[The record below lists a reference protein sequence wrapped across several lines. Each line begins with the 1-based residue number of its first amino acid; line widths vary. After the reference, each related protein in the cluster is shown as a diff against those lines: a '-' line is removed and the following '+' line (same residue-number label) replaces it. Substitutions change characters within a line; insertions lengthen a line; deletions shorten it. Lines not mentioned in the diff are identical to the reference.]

1 MEKNL
6 KVRFKQRTDTAANW
20 AAKNPVL
27 LQGEIGCESDTD
39 NLKIGDGTKAWND
52 LAYVKEKLAK
62 VATSG
67 SYNDLSNKPTIPS
80 VPGSIKNPYALTF
93 TGAVTGSYDGSAAK
107 SVAIPIVDSALSAS
121 SANAIQN
128 KAVNTALA
136 GKANKAT
143 TLAGY
148 GITDAKIASGVITIG
163 GNTITPLTSHQSL
176 AAYAKTADVNTALAK
191 KVDKASVLTNQNLND
206 IKTDGDYYA
215 GGANTVTNKPSGI
228 DAFGLTV
235 YHTANEYIT
244 QDLVEGNTNPQKRYT
259 RQFNAQNWSAWVAL
273 PAFTAN
279 PASGQVLVADG
290 TLGGIKTSGYTIAS
304 SVPANAKFTDT
315 NTWRGIQNNLT
326 SDSTSDSLAAAQGKA
341 LKTLVDGKAVK
352 ATTLAGYGITDAKI
366 SGGVITLGSSTITPL
381 TSHQSLANYYTKGNV
396 DTLISNLKAGLV
408 NVVDSLPT
416 AGENGKLYLVK
427 TGTEDKNVYTEYVY
441 VNSAWEKLGTQK
453 LDLSGYLT
461 KTDASSTYLGKTAA
475 AASANKL
482 NTNAGSGTQPV
493 YFANG
498 VPVATTY
505 TLGKSVPS
513 NAVFT
518 DTNNKVTQTSVTDSD
533 YTNYRPLVWGA
544 SNSGTKGFTPDTVTD
559 GVFTSKGLYVQPSS
573 GLIHATT
580 FEGNLTG
587 TASNA
592 AKVNNLTVLTAVPAN
607 AKFTDTVYTHPSTH
621 PASMITGLATVA
633 TSGSYADLTD
643 KPTIPAAYS
652 LPDAT
657 ASVKG
662 GVKIGS
668 NLTVSSGTL
677 SLTKANVTSALGYT
691 PPTTN
696 TTYNDMTAATASAA
710 GTHGL
715 VPAPAAGKQL
725 SFLRGDGTWAVPT
738 DTTYPMASSKV
749 NGIMA
754 ATDKAKL
761 DGIAV
766 NANNYSHPSYHPASM
781 ITGLATVATS
791 GSYNDL
797 SNKPT
802 SLPANGGNS
811 ATVNNLTVETA
822 VPKNAKFTDTV
833 YTHPSSHPASM
844 ITGLAKIA
852 TSGSYNDLTNK
863 PTIPTIPSS
872 LPANGGTATNANNVA
887 ITNSNPTTATTY
899 YPTFAAN
906 VTGTLPIRG
915 NNGYRYYTIEG
926 TTAAVGQAQLGLG
939 NETASGTAGNKT
951 GVLYMYGTGTG
962 YTNLNTA
969 NTSSSNYTATLPAKN
984 GTIAMT
990 SDIPTKLP
998 ANGGNST
1005 TVNGHT
1011 VNSNVPANAKFT
1023 DTVYTLPDA
1032 TTSTK
1037 GGVKVGSNITVSSGT
1052 ISLTKAN
1059 VTNALGYTPPTTNT
1073 TYNTMGAATAST
1085 AGKAGL
1091 VPAPAAG
1098 KQTSF
1103 LRGDG
1108 TWVIPTNTTYSNMK
1122 GATSSAAGS
1131 AGLVPA
1137 PAPGAQG
1144 LYLRG
1149 DGTWATP
1156 TNTTYGAATS
1166 STLGLV
1172 KVGSNITVS
1181 SGTISLT
1188 KSDVT
1193 AALGYTPPT
1202 TNTTYSNMTAATAS
1216 AAGKSGLVPAPAAGA
1231 QTKFLR
1237 GDGTWQNVDTSSAK
1251 VKMVV
1256 Y

>member
-6 KVRFKQRTDTAANW
+6 KARFKQRADTAANW

-27 LQGEIGCESDTD
+27 LQGEIGCESDTG

-148 GITDAKIASGVITIG
+148 GITDAKIASGVITLG

-273 PAFTAN
+273 PTFTAN

-341 LKTLVDGKAVK
+341 LKTLVDGKAAK

-427 TGTEDKNVYTEYVY
+427 TGTEDKNLYTEYVY

-482 NTNAGSGTQPV
+482 NTNAGSTTQPI
-493 YFANG
+493 YFSNG

-518 DTNNKVTQTSVTDSD
+518 DTNNKVTQSAVTDAD

-544 SNSGTKGFTPDTVTD
+544 SNSGTKDFTPSTVTD
-559 GVFTSKGLYVQPSS
+559 GVFTSKGLYVQPST

-580 FEGNLTG
+580 FEGNLAG

-607 AKFTDTVYTHPSTH
+607 AKFTDTIYTHPATH
-621 PASMITGLATVA
+621 PATMITGLAKVA
-633 TSGSYADLTD
+633 TSGSYADL
-643 KPTIPAAYS
+643 S
-652 LPDAT
+652 
-657 ASVKG
+657 
-662 GVKIGS
+662 
-668 NLTVSSGTL
+668 
-677 SLTKANVTSALGYT
+677 
-691 PPTTN
+691 
-696 TTYNDMTAATASAA
+696 
-710 GTHGL
+710 
-715 VPAPAAGKQL
+715 
-725 SFLRGDGTWAVPT
+725 
-738 DTTYPMASSKV
+738 
-749 NGIMA
+749 
-754 ATDKAKL
+754 
-761 DGIAV
+761 
-766 NANNYSHPSYHPASM
+766 
-781 ITGLATVATS
+781 
-791 GSYNDL
+791 
-797 SNKPT
+797 
-802 SLPANGGNS
+802 
-811 ATVNNLTVETA
+811 
-822 VPKNAKFTDTV
+822 
-833 YTHPSSHPASM
+833 
-844 ITGLAKIA
+844 
-852 TSGSYNDLTNK
+852 NK
-863 PTIPTIPSS
+863 PTIPTT
-872 LPANGGTATNANNVA
+872 LPANGGTATNANNIA
-887 ITNSNPTTATTY
+887 ITATNPSSTATY
-899 YPTFAAN
+899 Y
-906 VTGTLPIRG
+906 LPFIDGVSGNRAGRG
-915 NNGYRYYTIEG
+915 NDGIRYYTKEG
-926 TTAAVGQAQLGLG
+926 TTEATGCSELGLG
-939 NETASGTAGNKT
+939 NPTAAGTAGNKV
-951 GVLYMYGTGTG
+951 GSLYMYGSGKG
-962 YTNLNTA
+962 YTELRTR
-969 NTSSSNYTATLPAKN
+969 NTSDTSYTTYLPNKN
-984 GTIAMT
+984 GTIALT
-990 SDIPTKLP
+990 ADIPTSLP

-1011 VNSNVPANAKFT
+1011 VNSDVPANAKFT

-1032 TTSTK
+1032 TTSAK
-1037 GGVKVGSNITVSSGT
+1037 GGVKVGSNLTISSGT
-1052 ISLTKAN
+1052 LSLTKDN
-1059 VTNALGYTPPTTNT
+1059 VTAALGYTPPTTNT
-1073 TYNTMGAATAST
+1073 TYNTMGAATASA

-1108 TWVIPTNTTYSNMK
+1108 TW
-1122 GATSSAAGS
+1122 
-1131 AGLVPA
+1131 
-1137 PAPGAQG
+1137 
-1144 LYLRG
+1144 
-1149 DGTWATP
+1149 
-1156 TNTTYGAATS
+1156 
-1166 STLGLV
+1166 
-1172 KVGSNITVS
+1172 
-1181 SGTISLT
+1181 
-1188 KSDVT
+1188 
-1193 AALGYTPPT
+1193 
-1202 TNTTYSNMTAATAS
+1202 
-1216 AAGKSGLVPAPAAGA
+1216 
-1231 QTKFLR
+1231 
-1237 GDGTWQNVDTSSAK
+1237 QNVDTSSAK

>member
-6 KVRFKQRTDTAANW
+6 KARFKQRADTAANW

-27 LQGEIGCESDTD
+27 LQGEIGCESDTG

-148 GITDAKIASGVITIG
+148 GITDAKIASGVITLG

-228 DAFGLTV
+228 DVFGLTV

-273 PAFTAN
+273 PTFTAN

-341 LKTLVDGKAVK
+341 LKTLVDGKAAK

-427 TGTEDKNVYTEYVY
+427 TGTEDKNLYTEYVY

-482 NTNAGSGTQPV
+482 NTNAGSTTQPI
-493 YFANG
+493 YFSNG

-518 DTNNKVTQTSVTDSD
+518 DTNNKVTQSAVTDAD

-544 SNSGTKGFTPDTVTD
+544 SNSGTKDFTPSTVTD
-559 GVFTSKGLYVQPSS
+559 GVFTSKGLYVQPST

-580 FEGNLTG
+580 FEGNLAG

-607 AKFTDTVYTHPSTH
+607 AKFTDTVYTHPATH

-633 TSGSYADLTD
+633 TSGSYNDLTN

-657 ASVKG
+657 TSVKG
-662 GVKIGS
+662 GIKVGS

-696 TTYNDMTAATASAA
+696 TTYNA
-710 GTHGL
+710 
-715 VPAPAAGKQL
+715 
-725 SFLRGDGTWAVPT
+725 
-738 DTTYPMASSKV
+738 
-749 NGIMA
+749 
-754 ATDKAKL
+754 
-761 DGIAV
+761 
-766 NANNYSHPSYHPASM
+766 
-781 ITGLATVATS
+781 
-791 GSYNDL
+791 
-797 SNKPT
+797 
-802 SLPANGGNS
+802 
-811 ATVNNLTVETA
+811 
-822 VPKNAKFTDTV
+822 
-833 YTHPSSHPASM
+833 
-844 ITGLAKIA
+844 
-852 TSGSYNDLTNK
+852 
-863 PTIPTIPSS
+863 
-872 LPANGGTATNANNVA
+872 
-887 ITNSNPTTATTY
+887 
-899 YPTFAAN
+899 
-906 VTGTLPIRG
+906 
-915 NNGYRYYTIEG
+915 
-926 TTAAVGQAQLGLG
+926 
-939 NETASGTAGNKT
+939 
-951 GVLYMYGTGTG
+951 
-962 YTNLNTA
+962 
-969 NTSSSNYTATLPAKN
+969 
-984 GTIAMT
+984 
-990 SDIPTKLP
+990 
-998 ANGGNST
+998 
-1005 TVNGHT
+1005 
-1011 VNSNVPANAKFT
+1011 
-1023 DTVYTLPDA
+1023 
-1032 TTSTK
+1032 
-1037 GGVKVGSNITVSSGT
+1037 
-1052 ISLTKAN
+1052 
-1059 VTNALGYTPPTTNT
+1059 
-1073 TYNTMGAATAST
+1073 MGAATASA

-1108 TWVIPTNTTYSNMK
+1108 TW
-1122 GATSSAAGS
+1122 
-1131 AGLVPA
+1131 
-1137 PAPGAQG
+1137 
-1144 LYLRG
+1144 
-1149 DGTWATP
+1149 
-1156 TNTTYGAATS
+1156 
-1166 STLGLV
+1166 
-1172 KVGSNITVS
+1172 
-1181 SGTISLT
+1181 
-1188 KSDVT
+1188 
-1193 AALGYTPPT
+1193 
-1202 TNTTYSNMTAATAS
+1202 
-1216 AAGKSGLVPAPAAGA
+1216 
-1231 QTKFLR
+1231 
-1237 GDGTWQNVDTSSAK
+1237 QNVDTSSAK

>member
-128 KAVNTALA
+128 KAVNTVLA
-136 GKANKAT
+136 GKANKST

-148 GITDAKIASGVITIG
+148 GITDAKIASGVITLG

-191 KVDKASVLTNQNLND
+191 KVDKAGVLTNQNLND

-341 LKTLVDGKAVK
+341 LKTLVDGKAAK

-482 NTNAGSGTQPV
+482 NTNAGSATQPV

-518 DTNNKVTQTSVTDSD
+518 DTNNKVTQSAVTDAD

-544 SNSGTKGFTPDTVTD
+544 SNSGTKDFTPSTVTD

-573 GLIHATT
+573 GLVHATT

-592 AKVNNLTVLTAVPAN
+592 
-607 AKFTDTVYTHPSTH
+607 
-621 PASMITGLATVA
+621 
-633 TSGSYADLTD
+633 
-643 KPTIPAAYS
+643 
-652 LPDAT
+652 
-657 ASVKG
+657 
-662 GVKIGS
+662 
-668 NLTVSSGTL
+668 
-677 SLTKANVTSALGYT
+677 
-691 PPTTN
+691 
-696 TTYNDMTAATASAA
+696 
-710 GTHGL
+710 
-715 VPAPAAGKQL
+715 
-725 SFLRGDGTWAVPT
+725 
-738 DTTYPMASSKV
+738 SK
-749 NGIMA
+749 
-754 ATDKAKL
+754 
-761 DGIAV
+761 
-766 NANNYSHPSYHPASM
+766 
-781 ITGLATVATS
+781 
-791 GSYNDL
+791 
-797 SNKPT
+797 
-802 SLPANGGNS
+802 
-811 ATVNNLTVETA
+811 VNNLTVETA

-833 YTHPSSHPASM
+833 YIHPSSHPASM
-844 ITGLAKIA
+844 ITGLAKVA
-852 TSGSYNDLTNK
+852 TSGSYADLYNK
-863 PTIPTIPSS
+863 PTIPTS
-872 LPANGGTATNANNVA
+872 LPANGGNASTVSL
-887 ITNSNPTTATTY
+887 SN
-899 YPTFAAN
+899 
-906 VTGTLPIRG
+906 
-915 NNGYRYYTIEG
+915 
-926 TTAAVGQAQLGLG
+926 
-939 NETASGTAGNKT
+939 GTANAARF
-951 GVLYMYGTGTG
+951 VIFQD
-962 YTNLNTA
+962 
-969 NTSSSNYTATLPAKN
+969 S
-984 GTIAMT
+984 
-990 SDIPTKLP
+990 
-998 ANGGNST
+998 GNST
-1005 TVNGHT
+1005 SVLSACYDADFKYNPVSNILTVGS
-1011 VNSNVPANAKFT
+1011 VNSANIVKSLSISGRT
-1023 DTVYTLPDA
+1023 ITV
-1032 TTSTK
+1032 TK
-1037 GGVKVGSNITVSSGT
+1037 GDGT
-1052 ISLTKAN
+1052 ISTLT
-1059 VTNALGYTPPTTNT
+1059 T
-1073 TYNTMGAATAST
+1073 
-1085 AGKAGL
+1085 
-1091 VPAPAAG
+1091 
-1098 KQTSF
+1098 Q
-1103 LRGDG
+1103 D
-1108 TWVIPTNTTYSNMK
+1108 
-1122 GATSSAAGS
+1122 
-1131 AGLVPA
+1131 
-1137 PAPGAQG
+1137 
-1144 LYLRG
+1144 
-1149 DGTWATP
+1149 

>member
-6 KVRFKQRTDTAANW
+6 KARFKQRADTAANW

-27 LQGEIGCESDTD
+27 LQGEIGCESDTG

-80 VPGSIKNPYALTF
+80 VPGSLKNPYALTF

-121 SANAIQN
+121 STNAIQN
-128 KAVNTALA
+128 KVVNTALA

-148 GITDAKIASGVITIG
+148 GITDAKIASGVITLG

-176 AAYAKTADVNTALAK
+176 AAYAKTADINTALAK
-191 KVDKASVLTNQNLND
+191 KADKASALTNQNLND

-215 GGANTVTNKPSGI
+215 GGDNTVTNKPSGI

-235 YHTANEYIT
+235 YHTANGYIT

-259 RQFNAQNWSAWVAL
+259 RQFNAQSWSAWIAM
-273 PAFTAN
+273 PTFTAN

-326 SDSTSDSLAAAQGKA
+326 SDSASDSLAAAQGKA
-341 LKTLVDGKAVK
+341 LKTLVDGKAAK

-366 SGGVITLGSSTITPL
+366 SGGVITLGNNTITPL
-381 TSHQSLANYYTKGNV
+381 TSHQSLANYYTKDNV

-416 AGENGKLYLVK
+416 TGENGKLYLVK

-461 KTDASSTYLGKTAA
+461 KTDAASTYLGKTAA

-482 NTNAGSGTQPV
+482 NTNAGSATQPV

-518 DTNNKVTQTSVTDSD
+518 DTNNKVTQTAVADAD

-544 SNSGTKGFTPDTVTD
+544 SNSGTKGFSPSTVTD
-559 GVFTSKGLYVQPSS
+559 GVFTSKGLYVQPST
-573 GLIHATT
+573 GLVHATT
-580 FEGNLTG
+580 FEGNLAG

-592 AKVNNLTVLTAVPAN
+592 AKVNNLTVQTAVPAN
-607 AKFTDTVYTHPSTH
+607 AKFTDTVYTHPATH
-621 PASMITGLATVA
+621 AASMITGLATVA
-633 TSGSYADLTD
+633 TSGSYT
-643 KPTIPAAYS
+643 
-652 LPDAT
+652 
-657 ASVKG
+657 
-662 GVKIGS
+662 
-668 NLTVSSGTL
+668 
-677 SLTKANVTSALGYT
+677 
-691 PPTTN
+691 
-696 TTYNDMTAATASAA
+696 
-710 GTHGL
+710 
-715 VPAPAAGKQL
+715 
-725 SFLRGDGTWAVPT
+725 
-738 DTTYPMASSKV
+738 
-749 NGIMA
+749 
-754 ATDKAKL
+754 
-761 DGIAV
+761 
-766 NANNYSHPSYHPASM
+766 
-781 ITGLATVATS
+781 
-791 GSYNDL
+791 
-797 SNKPT
+797 
-802 SLPANGGNS
+802 
-811 ATVNNLTVETA
+811 
-822 VPKNAKFTDTV
+822 
-833 YTHPSSHPASM
+833 
-844 ITGLAKIA
+844 
-852 TSGSYNDLTNK
+852 DLTNK
-863 PTIPTIPSS
+863 PAIPTT

-906 VTGTLPIRG
+906 VTGNLPMRG
-915 NNGYRYYTIEG
+915 NNGYRYYTLEG
-926 TTAAVGQAQLGLG
+926 TTSAVGQAQLGLG
-939 NETASGTAGNKT
+939 NNTASGTAGNKT
-951 GVLYMYGTGTG
+951 GMLYMYGTGSG
-962 YTNLNTA
+962 YTTLKSA
-969 NTSSSNYTATLPAKN
+969 NTGSSNFTATLPAKS
-984 GTIAMT
+984 GTVAMT
-990 SDIPTKLP
+990 SDIPSVPTSLP
-998 ANGGNST
+998 ANGGTAAKLST
-1005 TVNGHT
+1005 NAGSATQPVYFTNG
-1011 VNSNVPANAKFT
+1011 VPTACTYTLGASVPSGAKFT
-1023 DTVYTLPDA
+1023 DTNTWRGIQNNLTSDSTTDSLSAAQGKALKGLVDGKAASNHTHSYLPLSGGTLTGSVVGKTAGGSWISGMTMSNLSMYYPQMNKDSYWPFIGGKTYSSNVWNLGGLGDNFGFYIFKNGRTANGTDYTV
-1032 TTSTK
+1032 TINTSN
-1037 GGVKVGSNITVSSGT
+1037 GVLSSSGGFSG
-1052 ISLTKAN
+1052 SLSGNASSATKA
-1059 VTNALGYTPPTTNT
+1059 TQDSAGQQINT
-1073 TYNTMGAATAST
+1073 TYI
-1085 AGKAGL
+1085 KGL
-1091 VPAPAAG
+1091 SVSG
-1098 KQTSF
+1098 RTITYTK
-1103 LRGDG
+1103 GDG
-1108 TWVIPTNTTYSNMK
+1108 TTGTLTTQDTNTTYSNMK

-1131 AGLVPA
+1131 AGLA
-1137 PAPGAQG
+1137 PAPSAGAQG
-1144 LYLRG
+1144 MYLRG

-1156 TNTTYGAATS
+1156 TNTTYGAATAS
-1166 STLGLV
+1166 ALGLV
-1172 KVGSNITVS
+1172 KVGSNIALS

-1188 KSDVT
+1188 KANVT

-1216 AAGKSGLVPAPAAGA
+1216 AAGKAGLVPAPAAGA

>member
-6 KVRFKQRTDTAANW
+6 KARFKQRADTAANW

-27 LQGEIGCESDTD
+27 LQGEIGCESDTG

-148 GITDAKIASGVITIG
+148 GITDAKIASGVITLG

-228 DAFGLTV
+228 DVFGLTV

-273 PAFTAN
+273 PTFTAN

-341 LKTLVDGKAVK
+341 LKTLVDGKAAK

-427 TGTEDKNVYTEYVY
+427 TGTEDKNLYTEYVY

-482 NTNAGSGTQPV
+482 NTNAGSTTQPI
-493 YFANG
+493 YFSNG

-518 DTNNKVTQTSVTDSD
+518 DTNNKVTQSAVTDAD

-544 SNSGTKGFTPDTVTD
+544 SNSGTKDFTPSTVTD
-559 GVFTSKGLYVQPSS
+559 GVFTSKGLYVQPST

-580 FEGNLTG
+580 FEGNLAG

-607 AKFTDTVYTHPSTH
+607 AKFTDTIYTHPATH
-621 PASMITGLATVA
+621 PATMITGLAKVA
-633 TSGSYADLTD
+633 TSGSYADL
-643 KPTIPAAYS
+643 S
-652 LPDAT
+652 
-657 ASVKG
+657 
-662 GVKIGS
+662 
-668 NLTVSSGTL
+668 
-677 SLTKANVTSALGYT
+677 
-691 PPTTN
+691 
-696 TTYNDMTAATASAA
+696 
-710 GTHGL
+710 
-715 VPAPAAGKQL
+715 
-725 SFLRGDGTWAVPT
+725 
-738 DTTYPMASSKV
+738 
-749 NGIMA
+749 
-754 ATDKAKL
+754 
-761 DGIAV
+761 
-766 NANNYSHPSYHPASM
+766 
-781 ITGLATVATS
+781 
-791 GSYNDL
+791 
-797 SNKPT
+797 
-802 SLPANGGNS
+802 
-811 ATVNNLTVETA
+811 
-822 VPKNAKFTDTV
+822 
-833 YTHPSSHPASM
+833 
-844 ITGLAKIA
+844 
-852 TSGSYNDLTNK
+852 NK
-863 PTIPTIPSS
+863 PTIPTT
-872 LPANGGTATNANNVA
+872 LPANGGTATNANNIA
-887 ITNSNPTTATTY
+887 ITATNPSSTATY
-899 YPTFAAN
+899 Y
-906 VTGTLPIRG
+906 LPFIDGVSGNRAGRG
-915 NNGYRYYTIEG
+915 NDGIRYYTKEG
-926 TTAAVGQAQLGLG
+926 TTEATGCSELGLG
-939 NETASGTAGNKT
+939 NPTAAGTAGNKV
-951 GVLYMYGTGTG
+951 GSLYMYGSGKG
-962 YTNLNTA
+962 YTELRTR
-969 NTSSSNYTATLPAKN
+969 NTSDTSYTTYLPNKN
-984 GTIAMT
+984 GTIALT
-990 SDIPTKLP
+990 ADIPTSLP

-1011 VNSNVPANAKFT
+1011 VNSDVPANAKFT

-1032 TTSTK
+1032 TTSAK
-1037 GGVKVGSNITVSSGT
+1037 GGVKVGSNLTISSGT
-1052 ISLTKAN
+1052 LSLTKDN
-1059 VTNALGYTPPTTNT
+1059 VTAALGYTPPTTNT
-1073 TYNTMGAATAST
+1073 TYNTMGAATASA

-1108 TWVIPTNTTYSNMK
+1108 TW
-1122 GATSSAAGS
+1122 
-1131 AGLVPA
+1131 
-1137 PAPGAQG
+1137 
-1144 LYLRG
+1144 
-1149 DGTWATP
+1149 
-1156 TNTTYGAATS
+1156 
-1166 STLGLV
+1166 
-1172 KVGSNITVS
+1172 
-1181 SGTISLT
+1181 
-1188 KSDVT
+1188 
-1193 AALGYTPPT
+1193 
-1202 TNTTYSNMTAATAS
+1202 
-1216 AAGKSGLVPAPAAGA
+1216 
-1231 QTKFLR
+1231 
-1237 GDGTWQNVDTSSAK
+1237 QNVDTSSAK

>member
-235 YHTANEYIT
+235 YHTANKYIT
-244 QDLVEGNTNPQKRYT
+244 QDLVEGNTNSQKRYT

-518 DTNNKVTQTSVTDSD
+518 DTNNKVTQSAVTDAD

-544 SNSGTKGFTPDTVTD
+544 SNSGTKDFIPSTVTD

-592 AKVNNLTVLTAVPAN
+592 SKVNNLTVLTA
-607 AKFTDTVYTHPSTH
+607 
-621 PASMITGLATVA
+621 
-633 TSGSYADLTD
+633 
-643 KPTIPAAYS
+643 
-652 LPDAT
+652 
-657 ASVKG
+657 
-662 GVKIGS
+662 
-668 NLTVSSGTL
+668 
-677 SLTKANVTSALGYT
+677 
-691 PPTTN
+691 
-696 TTYNDMTAATASAA
+696 
-710 GTHGL
+710 
-715 VPAPAAGKQL
+715 
-725 SFLRGDGTWAVPT
+725 
-738 DTTYPMASSKV
+738 
-749 NGIMA
+749 
-754 ATDKAKL
+754 
-761 DGIAV
+761 
-766 NANNYSHPSYHPASM
+766 
-781 ITGLATVATS
+781 
-791 GSYNDL
+791 
-797 SNKPT
+797 
-802 SLPANGGNS
+802 
-811 ATVNNLTVETA
+811 
-822 VPKNAKFTDTV
+822 
-833 YTHPSSHPASM
+833 
-844 ITGLAKIA
+844 
-852 TSGSYNDLTNK
+852 
-863 PTIPTIPSS
+863 
-872 LPANGGTATNANNVA
+872 
-887 ITNSNPTTATTY
+887 
-899 YPTFAAN
+899 
-906 VTGTLPIRG
+906 
-915 NNGYRYYTIEG
+915 
-926 TTAAVGQAQLGLG
+926 
-939 NETASGTAGNKT
+939 
-951 GVLYMYGTGTG
+951 
-962 YTNLNTA
+962 
-969 NTSSSNYTATLPAKN
+969 
-984 GTIAMT
+984 
-990 SDIPTKLP
+990 
-998 ANGGNST
+998 
-1005 TVNGHT
+1005 
-1011 VNSNVPANAKFT
+1011 VPANAKFT

-1059 VTNALGYTPPTTNT
+1059 VTNALGYTPPATNT